1 MKARDDDGRA
11 ESEAREKAGA
21 RRLQSAGGA
30 HPTPPLPFES
40 SVSPAMAEA
49 ATSASAGGLGEA
61 AAESISTGGLQ
72 PRGAL
77 LAVRE
82 AKDEDEA
89 EFDWEQAGGGGGI
102 CAEVAAAVSCARAS
116 VDMIRLCLALVVG
129 VFSNLLTCADLE
141 KKSSTRYAGNWQD
154 VLAERKGSWSLI

>member
-1 MKARDDDGRA
+1 
-11 ESEAREKAGA
+11 
-21 RRLQSAGGA
+21 
-30 HPTPPLPFES
+30 
-40 SVSPAMAEA
+40 MAEA

-141 KKSSTRYAGNWQD
+141 KKIEHKICWKLAGC
-154 VLAERKGSWSLI
+154 AGKRKGSWSLL